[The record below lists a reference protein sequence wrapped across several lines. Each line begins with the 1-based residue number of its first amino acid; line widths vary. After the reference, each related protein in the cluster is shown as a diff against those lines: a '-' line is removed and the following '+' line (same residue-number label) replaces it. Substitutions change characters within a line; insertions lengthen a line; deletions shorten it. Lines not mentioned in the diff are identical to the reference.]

1 MILNER
7 LKILRDQH
15 KPKLSQKELCKN
27 LGLNR
32 STYARYETGDNE
44 PDCKTLIKIADF
56 FNVTV
61 DYLLGRSN
69 EKWILNEEFNDE
81 NLESALRRALHLSNE
96 SKQQIIDFI
105 DFLKGKE
112 IKKLSKENF

>member
-1 MILNER
+1 MLNER

-15 KPKLSQKELCKN
+15 SPKLSQKALCKKI
-27 LGLNR
+27 GLNR
-32 STYARYETGDNE
+32 STYARYETGANE
-44 PDCKTLIKIADF
+44 PDCRTLIKIADF

-81 NLESALRRALHLSNE
+81 NLESALRGALHLSDE

-105 DFLKGKE
+105 NFLKEKE
-112 IKKLSKENF
+112 NKKLSKEEF

>member
-15 KPKLSQKELCKN
+15 SPKLSQKALCKKI
-27 LGLNR
+27 GLNR
-32 STYARYETGDNE
+32 STYARYETGANE
-44 PDCKTLIKIADF
+44 PDCRTLIKIADF

-61 DYLLGRSN
+61 DYLLGCSN

-81 NLESALRRALHLSNE
+81 NLESALRGALHLSDE

-105 DFLKGKE
+105 NFLKEKE
-112 IKKLSKENF
+112 NKKLSKEEF